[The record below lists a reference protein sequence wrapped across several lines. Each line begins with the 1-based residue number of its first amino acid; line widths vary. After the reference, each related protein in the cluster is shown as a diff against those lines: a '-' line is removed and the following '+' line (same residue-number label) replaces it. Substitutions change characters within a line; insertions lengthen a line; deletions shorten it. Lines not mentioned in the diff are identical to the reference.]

1 MYSLCQ
7 TEVINYYC
15 ERAISKPITTKTLT
29 NVKIQLCKYCR
40 SMNMHIYSKIN
51 KVIFMV
57 NRHLF
62 NQLFSSNSNCL
73 EIFVKKKVAE
83 RYIFH

>member
-1 MYSLCQ
+1 
-7 TEVINYYC
+7 
-15 ERAISKPITTKTLT
+15 
-29 NVKIQLCKYCR
+29 
-40 SMNMHIYSKIN
+40 MNMHIYSKIN

-73 EIFVKKKVAE
+73 EIFVKKKLLNVTYFIKIAHNSFE
-83 RYIFH
+83 MCEALLKGIDNFHLSKALA